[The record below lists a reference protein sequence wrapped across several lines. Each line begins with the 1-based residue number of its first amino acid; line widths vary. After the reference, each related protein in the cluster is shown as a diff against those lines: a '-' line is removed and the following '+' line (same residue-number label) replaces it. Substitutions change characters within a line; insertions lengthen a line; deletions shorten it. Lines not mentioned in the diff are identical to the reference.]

1 MTIQELKQVITWAE
15 EGKLQW
21 KGPTKTDWRDVE
33 YNNTIYGTL
42 YSDEQFSCYRRKPS
56 PTLRP
61 WRPEEVPVGALI
73 RFSKNSS
80 IQGKY
85 LILASDKTGIVH
97 CNTPDMS
104 TPTLCKLTYEF
115 ILKFE
120 HSLDHGK
127 TWLPCGVMSE

>member
-1 MTIQELKQVITWAE
+1 MKPQKVRELLPIITAFA
-15 EGKLQW
+15 EGKQIQLLCQGRW
-21 KGPTKTDWRDVE
+21 TDFNSFD
-33 YNNTIYGTL
+33 
-42 YSDEQFSCYRRKPS
+42 FSCASSDYRIKPSPS